1 MGIWYIFNILALIK
15 YTIINIMLTNVFYL
29 IAPYGANVDINGLH
43 YFALLYH
50 KQDIFR
56 GFYTMTDL
64 QPQVQTKW
72 QLLFS

>member
-1 MGIWYIFNILALIK
+1 
-15 YTIINIMLTNVFYL
+15 MLTNVFYL

-43 YFALLYH
+43 SFALLYH